1 MLRRI
6 IGSSL
11 KGRLVVAALAALM
24 LAFGFTQLE
33 PRPVDVLPEF
43 SRQYVEV
50 QSEALGL
57 SAEEVEAMIT
67 TPLEADMLNGTPWVE
82 EIRSTS
88 IPGLSSIVMVF
99 ARGTDLMRARQV
111 VAERLTQVF
120 MLPRVSKVARHD
132 QPRLV
137 SRAGS

>member
-11 KGRLVVAALAALM
+11 KFRLVVAALAAL
-24 LAFGFTQLE
+24 LLVFGFMRLE
-33 PRPVDVLPEF
+33 PQPVDVLPEF
-43 SRQYVEV
+43 SRPYVEI

-88 IPGLSSIVMVF
+88 IPGLSSIVLVF
-99 ARGTDLMRARQV
+99 EGAPT
-111 VAERLTQVF
+111 
-120 MLPRVSKVARHD
+120 S
-132 QPRLV
+132 
-137 SRAGS
+137 